1 MEIRLSPELAA
12 VVERD
17 VAAGRFASVDEYIAE
32 AIELLH
38 EREPWRDESL
48 EELNA
53 SLEEAI
59 AEAERGELIT
69 LDEFRKEMQ
78 EMKAEWAPS
87 RKTHRIAFATPIWLR
102 RRF

>member
-53 SLEEAI
+53 LLEESI
-59 AEAERGELIT
+59 AQAERGEVM
-69 LDEFRKEMQ
+69 DEAQVRLEMQ
-78 EMKAEWAPS
+78 KMKAEWAKDRS
-87 RKTHRIAFATPIWLR
+87 AA
-102 RRF
+102 

>member
-53 SLEEAI
+53 SLEESI
-59 AEAERGELIT
+59 SQAERGEVM
-69 LDEFRKEMQ
+69 DEAQVRLEMQ
-78 EMKAEWAPS
+78 KMKAEWAKDRS
-87 RKTHRIAFATPIWLR
+87 AA
-102 RRF
+102 

>member
-38 EREPWRDESL
+38 EREPWRDEPL

-59 AEAERGELIT
+59 AEAERGELA
-69 LDEFRKEMQ
+69 DVEQVRREMR
-78 EMKAEWAPS
+78 EMKAEWAKARS
-87 RKTHRIAFATPIWLR
+87 AA
-102 RRF
+102 

>member
-1 MEIRLSPELAA
+1 MEIRLSPDLAA
-12 VVERD
+12 MVERD
-17 VAAGRFASVDEYIAE
+17 VAAGRFASVDEYIAK

-59 AEAERGELIT
+59 AQAERGEI
-69 LDEFRKEMQ
+69 LDEAEVRRRMNV
-78 EMKAEWAPS
+78 MKAEWMA
-87 RKTHRIAFATPIWLR
+87 R
-102 RRF
+102 RSA

>member
-17 VAAGRFASVDEYIAE
+17 VASGRFASVDEYIAE

-59 AEAERGELIT
+59 AQAERGELM
-69 LDEFRKEMQ
+69 DEAQVRQEMR
-78 EMKAEWAPS
+78 EMKAEWA
-87 RKTHRIAFATPIWLR
+87 RTHSAA
-102 RRF
+102 

>member
-53 SLEEAI
+53 SLEESI
-59 AEAERGELIT
+59 AQAERGEVM
-69 LDEFRKEMQ
+69 DEAQVRLEMQ
-78 EMKAEWAPS
+78 KMKAEWAKDRS
-87 RKTHRIAFATPIWLR
+87 AA
-102 RRF
+102 

>member
-38 EREPWRDESL
+38 ERGQWRDESL
-48 EELNA
+48 EEQRA
-53 SLEEAI
+53 GLEAAWRES
-59 AEAERGELIT
+59 ERGELIP

-78 EMKAEWAPS
+78 EMKAEWVPS
-87 RKTHRIAFATPIWLR
+87 RKTA
-102 RRF
+102 